1 MNYCSAPAILQ
12 PYLTKGAQNLPHN
25 RDKNLYQKS
34 VKIQC
39 LHVQVMEHCLRKTNY
54 LITKKKRKILVN
66 MKE

>member
-54 LITKKKRKILVN
+54 LIT
-66 MKE
+66 